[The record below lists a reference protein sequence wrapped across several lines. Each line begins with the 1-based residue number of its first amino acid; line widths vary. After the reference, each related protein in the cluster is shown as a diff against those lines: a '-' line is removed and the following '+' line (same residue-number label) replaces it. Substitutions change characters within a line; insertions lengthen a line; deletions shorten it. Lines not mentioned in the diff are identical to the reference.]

1 MVTKMVTNSATPSI
15 IKCYGVTSEVEIP
28 QTNASIN
35 LVLNEV
41 CEFKLIRDPIGF
53 TESIHSGMQGRY
65 SGSPSMRKISES
77 CGLIGRFNVSP
88 VGSRRR
94 NHLL

>member
-1 MVTKMVTNSATPSI
+1 MVTKMVTNSAIPSI

-41 CEFKLIRDPIGF
+41 CEFKLQPPI
-53 TESIHSGMQGRY
+53 
-65 SGSPSMRKISES
+65 
-77 CGLIGRFNVSP
+77 
-88 VGSRRR
+88 
-94 NHLL
+94 

>member
-1 MVTKMVTNSATPSI
+1 MPSHGLWPLGPLAALPSFLQGGVLLALSEVEPTSCNLATMVTKMVTNSATPSI

-41 CEFKLIRDPIGF
+41 CEFKLQPPI
-53 TESIHSGMQGRY
+53 
-65 SGSPSMRKISES
+65 
-77 CGLIGRFNVSP
+77 
-88 VGSRRR
+88 
-94 NHLL
+94 

>member
-1 MVTKMVTNSATPSI
+1 MPSHGLWPLGPLAALPSFLQGVLLALSEVEPTSCNLATMVTKMVTNSAIPSI

-41 CEFKLIRDPIGF
+41 CEFKLQPPI
-53 TESIHSGMQGRY
+53 
-65 SGSPSMRKISES
+65 
-77 CGLIGRFNVSP
+77 
-88 VGSRRR
+88 
-94 NHLL
+94 